1 MQDCSLFWRTNF
13 IQRGSRNDVRLIVA
27 DNNRNRRLLTR
38 QFRRHYEC
46 RPTRSSLPNQS
57 MKTSSN
63 TLSPNPTSS
72 MPTSILGSLQIGLT
86 HDTTTSQLS
95 TMQKCN
101 TRKIL
106 MVTLMDTLRRRL
118 LSYTHKYRNVDL
130 LPTQDSFRV
139 LYPDSLLNY

>member
-46 RPTRSSLPNQS
+46 RPTRSSLPSPS

-72 MPTSILGSLQIGLT
+72 TPTSILGSLQIGLT
-86 HDTTTSQLS
+86 HDTTTSHLS
-95 TMQKCN
+95 TMKKFN
-101 TRKIL
+101 TRT
-106 MVTLMDTLRRRL
+106 MMDTLRRRL
-118 LSYTHKYRNVDL
+118 LSYTHKCRNVDL

-139 LYPDSLLNY
+139 LYPDSLIIKPSRL